1 MSRRGARGP
10 RSSWG
15 EGRRGRQAAEAPR
28 EVGVVGILRDAAERV
43 DGGDDA
49 EAGGVLVPLADDAIE
64 PDGPDVAIVRTRG
77 RTELPALL
85 VVPPRRGLPHRS

>member
-1 MSRRGARGP
+1 MHVGPAPPGARAAGGIP
-10 RSSWG
+10 GWW
-15 EGRRGRQAAEAPR
+15 AEAPR